1 MNPQLYIWLKVF
13 HLVTVMAWMVSI
25 FYLPRI
31 LVHVVEAR
39 AANQSVDRLFIMA
52 RKLFKFGNIMMVI
65 AWITGL
71 WIAISMGYFSG
82 QGWLHAKLLLVI
94 IFIGYNHMTFGLV
107 KKAEKGTLTWSSKA
121 LRWFN
126 ELPILL
132 VLIVVFLAVAKPM

>member
-1 MNPQLYIWLKVF
+1 MNPQLYIWLKVI
-13 HLVTVMAWMVSI
+13 HLVMVMAWMVSI

-39 AANQSVDRLFIMA
+39 AAGQSVDRLFIMA
-52 RKLFKFGNIMMVI
+52 RKLFTFGNIMMVI

-71 WIAISMGYFSG
+71 WIAISMGFFSG
-82 QGWLHAKLLLVI
+82 QGWLHAKLALVLL
-94 IFIGYNHMTFGLV
+94 FIGYNHMTFGLV
-107 KKAEKGTLTWSSKA
+107 KKAEKGALTWSSKA

-132 VLIVVFLAVAKPM
+132 VLIAVYLVIGKPM